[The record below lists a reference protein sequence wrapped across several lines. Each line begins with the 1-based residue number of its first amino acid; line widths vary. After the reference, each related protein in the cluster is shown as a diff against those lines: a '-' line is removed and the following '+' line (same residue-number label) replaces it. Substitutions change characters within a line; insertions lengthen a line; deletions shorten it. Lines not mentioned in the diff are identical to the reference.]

1 MNRNRR
7 NYTYG
12 NQDENEGAVKAQSSR
27 ILIVDDNH
35 FSAIALLT

>member
-1 MNRNRR
+1 MNRRYYN
-7 NYTYG
+7 YG
-12 NQDENEGAVKAQSSR
+12 NLEENEGAVKAQSSR